1 MLKDVETKILED
13 LRQKFPVNDVAPY
26 GECIIVPGDKFNPDW
41 EAVLGEEGYNC
52 IQTDIAGKP
61 FMLVKLEREDAEGLE
76 TKEKPVEEK
85 KGPLANLQSRVWS
98 KDDDE
103 RLLKRMR
110 ELPGTIE
117 QKCLQLTKD
126 FKGRSPAAIHQKY
139 VKLQRGLKRERK
151 PRYRK
156 SSGAA
161 GPVSSV
167 KRWSEQETQMLIELW
182 DKGAKVPEIM
192 TSFPGRTRD
201 SVAMHIDVLQ
211 KEGRIKPRWKAGKG
225 ERPKTQKEP
234 SVDTSVDTSVSTP
247 VPTKTPIP
255 PFKDMWEL
263 GTQLGTDL
271 KERAE
276 VFYVE
281 AVKAGLPAP
290 LIQSVVALASE
301 VDGLR
306 AYYNDDLA
314 EKGEV
319 NGVRRDL
326 VRHKHAVTGETML
339 PMEASG

>member
-1 MLKDVETKILED
+1 MVSLEELK
-13 LRQKFPVNDVAPY
+13 QKFAVRNVAPY
-26 GECIIVPGDKFNPDW
+26 GECIMVPGDEFDPDW
-41 EAVLGEEGYNC
+41 EAVLGDQGYNC
-52 IQTDIAGKP
+52 IETDIGGKRL
-61 FMLVKLEREDAEGLE
+61 MLVKLDREDQDVEAPE

-234 SVDTSVDTSVSTP
+234 SVDTSVSTP
-247 VPTKTPIP
+247 VPTKTPVP
-255 PFKDMWEL
+255 PFNDMWEL

-271 KERAE
+271 KDRAE
-276 VFYVE
+276 AFYVE
-281 AVKAGLPAP
+281 AVKAGLPTP
-290 LIQSVVALASE
+290 LIQSVLALASE

-306 AYYNDDLA
+306 AYYDDNLA

-326 VRHKHAVTGETML
+326 VRHKHAVTGETMVPL
-339 PMEASG
+339 EGSK